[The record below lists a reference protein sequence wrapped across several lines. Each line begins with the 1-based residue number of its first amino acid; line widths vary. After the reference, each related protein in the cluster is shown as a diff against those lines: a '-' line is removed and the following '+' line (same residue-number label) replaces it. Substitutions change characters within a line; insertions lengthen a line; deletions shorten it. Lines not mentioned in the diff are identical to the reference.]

1 MRRWA
6 AFLAV
11 VLVASMTLGPV
22 ATAGEQN
29 IDDRVHVSFVAGVI
43 DGNGELWLMVGMFA
57 PWDPKPPTDAFSLFF
72 SVYTMIGSESSEI
85 GWQTHAG
92 VAEVLAAG
100 AAAGNPKIFILDSGL
115 ILVGTGLFPGLPFT
129 GTVDASFAS
138 WQDESTTSSISGS
151 MMQDIDSA
159 SMETGNPFSIFGLAV
174 YNLAS
179 TAMLGPGDAPNS
191 PAAEATTTSTTTTAS
206 TSGAAEST
214 TTSTLATSTSSGPT
228 VTTGLPASVDDGG
241 GLNFLV
247 FLFLVLLLL
256 GLLYWL
262 IVFFFGWWMPPWGAP
277 RRGDGYGDRVDDE
290 LGDGDDGEGGED
302 RDTQRDTKGDND
314 NDTGTDTGTDTTG
327 SDDDDEAGDE
337 EDPEED
343 RDTRPDCTELRAECE
358 RLKVEAAEAELDAQQ
373 AQASA
378 ENAQAA
384 CDRARQRAADAQARV
399 TDLMGRADADQLYQ
413 RTAEAQIVLREAQ
426 TETATICDLVDP
438 ARSEAQAAGSRAAQ
452 AKAAAD
458 AACKAAEDCEA
469 AAAN

>member
-1 MRRWA
+1 MKRWA
-6 AFLAV
+6 VVLAV
-11 VLVASMTLGPV
+11 VLVASMSLGPV
-22 ATAGEQN
+22 ATAGEQDV
-29 IDDRVHVSFVAGVI
+29 DDRVHVSFVAGVI
-43 DGNGELWLMVGMFA
+43 DGNGELWLLVGMYA
-57 PWDPKPPTDAFSLFF
+57 PLGPKPPTDVFSLFF
-72 SVYTMIGSESSEI
+72 SLYTMVGDDSSEI

-100 AAAGNPKIFILDSGL
+100 AAAANPKIFILDNGS
-115 ILVGTGLFPGLPFT
+115 ILVGTGLFPALPFT

-138 WQDESTTSSISGS
+138 WQDESTTSPVSGS

-159 SMETGNPFSIFGLAV
+159 SMEAGNPFNIFGLAV

-191 PAAEATTTSTTTTAS
+191 PVAETTTTTITAS
-206 TSGAAEST
+206 TFGAAQST

-228 VTTGLPASVDDGG
+228 VTTGLPATIDDGG
-241 GLNFLV
+241 VNFLV
-247 FLFLVLLLL
+247 FLFLLLLLL
-256 GLLYWL
+256 GFLYWL
-262 IVFFFGWWMPPWGAP
+262 IVFFFGWWTPPWGAP
-277 RRGDGYGDRVDDE
+277 RPGDVYGDKVDDE
-290 LGDGDDGEGGED
+290 LGDGDDQEDGED
-302 RDTQRDTKGDND
+302 RDTQRDTKGDD
-314 NDTGTDTGTDTTG
+314 DTNTNTDTDTTG
-327 SDDDDEAGDE
+327 SDDDDEGDDE

-399 TDLMGRADADQLYQ
+399 TDLMGRADAEQLYQ

-426 TETATICDLVDP
+426 TEMATICDLVDP
-438 ARSEAQAAGSRAAQ
+438 ARSEAQAAASRAAQ

>member
-191 PAAEATTTSTTTTAS
+191 PPAEATTTSTTTTAS

-214 TTSTLATSTSSGPT
+214 TTSSTLATSTSSGPT
-228 VTTGLPASVDDGG
+228 VTTGLPASIDDGG
-241 GLNFLV
+241 VNFLM
-247 FLFLVLLLL
+247 FLFWVLLLL
-256 GLLYWL
+256 GFLYWL
-262 IVFFFGWWMPPWGAP
+262 IVFFFGWWTPPWGAP

-290 LGDGDDGEGGED
+290 LGDGDDQEDGED
-302 RDTQRDTKGDND
+302 RDTQRDAKGDD
-314 NDTGTDTGTDTTG
+314 DTGTDTGTETTG
-327 SDDDDEAGDE
+327 SDDDDEGDDE

-343 RDTRPDCTELRAECE
+343 RDTKPDCTELRAECE

-378 ENAQAA
+378 ESAQTA

-399 TDLMGRADADQLYQ
+399 TDLMGRADAEQLYQ

-426 TETATICDLVDP
+426 TEMATICDLVEP
-438 ARSEAQAAGSRAAQ
+438 ARSEAQAAASRAAQ